1 MNAYLTVS
9 DAARELSLE
18 HGVVVRPR
26 DISDL
31 FYRRELRED
40 VCPIVGG
47 RRLIPPAYLGAIEA
61 CLQQRNLL
69 PRRPLCQP
77 KQKEEQI
84 GSGVRTQPDNDQ

>member
-47 RRLIPPAYLGAIEA
+47 RRLIPPAYLGAIET

-77 KQKEEQI
+77 KQKEERI
-84 GSGVRTQPDNDQ
+84 GSSVRARPDNDQ

>member
-1 MNAYLTVS
+1 MDGLLTVS
-9 DAARELSLE
+9 DVARALGEKYRR
-18 HGVVVRPR
+18 VVRPR

-47 RRLIPPAYLGAIEA
+47 RRLIPPEYLGAIET

-77 KQKEEQI
+77 KQKEERI
-84 GSGVRTQPDNDQ
+84 GSSVRAQPDNDQ